1 VTLPGPRGWVVGASL
16 LILTGANAYLVMEEE
31 VYSLEGGTS
40 HTLSTDDPLLGLR
53 YEASQRRSN
62 FAAFGLTGALLD
74 RTLSRA
80 ESLNG
85 RYQDKIYTLL
95 MNAGDPEGVADAL
108 CGLGSGARPRYGALP
123 YLVAEEGSRRPVDPG
138 ALAGITADPWVDLA
152 PVDGVYEIIELDE
165 ERQKDATVMAL
176 AAILLGQEQLALE
189 GKTPWGRGLLAT
201 WSFADVTGTYP
212 GIDERVSDYLALL
225 HVVVEV
231 AQEEGGF
238 CSD

>member
-1 VTLPGPRGWVVGASL
+1 MNLPGPRGWVVGGTL
-16 LILTGANAYLVMEEE
+16 VILTGAHAFLVSEEE

-53 YEASQRRSN
+53 YEASQRRTN
-62 FAAFGLTGALLD
+62 FTAFGMTGGLLD

-80 ESLNG
+80 ESLHG

-95 MNAGDPEGVADAL
+95 MNAGDPEGVAEAL

-123 YLVAEEGSRRPVDPG
+123 YLVAEEGSRRAVDPG
-138 ALAGITADPWVDLA
+138 ALPGIDADPWVDLA
-152 PVDGVYEIIELDE
+152 PIDGVYEAIELVE
-165 ERQKDATVMAL
+165 ERQADATAMAL
-176 AAILLGQEQLALE
+176 AAILLGEEQLALE
-189 GKTPWGRGLLAT
+189 GKSPWGRGLLAT
-201 WSFADVTGTYP
+201 WSFDDVQSTYP
-212 GIDERVSDYLALL
+212 GIDERVSDYLALM

-231 AQEEGGF
+231 AQEEDGF